1 MVPENNFF
9 GHDLILFLY
18 SKSRFRFPIFGYLNH
33 AWFTEKNFSLKET
46 KFRFAPI
53 FLINDAL
60 VKKSRE
66 NGILNCSSIGS
77 PFLYLLKF
85 LWPRNDY
92 PMGNG
97 TLILPTIHDEFREE
111 KLIET
116 IQQVMRTCEP
126 PYTIRLKNF
135 SNELE
140 MIDLNNDFWSKI
152 NCRIDILSLRSE
164 PNFLIKLAFEIAKH
178 STVVGNEIQTGLI
191 YAAAMGKKI
200 KLVGPRVNW
209 QADRIKYKEE
219 SDFLIQKYPEL
230 LKNGLVGSQ
239 SISFGREELG
249 WNNLLSP
256 KDLRKSLGWNNPLK
270 IILSFLIH
278 YKNKYEHGKQIFQGK
293 YDNING

>member
-9 GHDLILFLY
+9 GHNLALYLY
-18 SKSRFRFPIFGYLNH
+18 SKSKFHFPIFGYLNH
-33 AWFTEKNFSLKET
+33 AWFTEKNFNLKIT
-46 KFRFAPI
+46 KFNFAPI

-60 VKKSRE
+60 VKKSHE
-66 NGILNCSSIGS
+66 NGILNCTSIGS

-92 PMGNG
+92 PVGHG
-97 TLILPTIHDEFREE
+97 TLILPTIIDESSQE
-111 KLIET
+111 KLLKT
-116 IQQVMRTCEP
+116 IQEVMRTCEP

-135 SNELE
+135 SNELSV
-140 MIDLNNDFWSKI
+140 INLNNDFWNKS
-152 NCRIDILSLRSE
+152 NLRIDILSTRSE
-164 PNFLIKLAFEIAKH
+164 PNFLIKLAFDIANH
-178 STVVGNEIQTGLI
+178 RTVVGNEIQTGLI

-200 KLVGPRVNW
+200 KLVGQGVNW
-209 QADRIKYKEE
+209 QAGRINYKEE

-256 KDLRKSLGWNNPLK
+256 KDLRKSLGWSNPLK
-270 IILSFLIH
+270 IILSFIIQ
-278 YKNKYEHGKQIFQGK
+278 YRNKHVFGKQIFAGK
-293 YDNING
+293 YNNLND